1 MIKKISIL
9 ALILLLSAC
18 SATKAKIEKNPRPQ
32 WIDSPYIA
40 GKITA
45 VGSSHIHYKGKNA
58 QRKLAISR
66 AIDELAVQQGVHVS
80 TYTTRH
86 DKKSDGRYSA
96 KSDIYSFQT
105 SDNKTVHAHIKAVW
119 SDPETDELFI
129 WMVAD

>member
-1 MIKKISIL
+1 M
-9 ALILLLSAC
+9 LSAC
-18 SATKAKIEKNPRPQ
+18 SGTKTKIEKNPRPA

-40 GKITA
+40 GKVTA
-45 VGSSHIHYKGKNA
+45 VGSAHIHFKGKNA

-66 AIDELAVQQGVHVS
+66 AIDELSVQQGVDVS

-86 DKKSDGRYSA
+86 DQKLGASYSA

-105 SDNKTVHAHIKAVW
+105 SNNKTVHAHIKEVW
-119 SDPETDELFI
+119 SDPKTDELFI